1 MIKSTIDLQQTSLL
15 STASAANSK
24 RRVAWS
30 PTTLSRRGRPGCE
43 SDNLPAPPP
52 SNTPTDMKTD
62 RIPGGLG
69 NTGRSQTLLGLKSKL
84 LESSQDHR
92 PAASHQPQTCRSS
105 TRDNTGNMSRCLI
118 SPTEVQSFIE
128 RCMMAVGTK
137 QHHAR
142 SLAEVLVEG
151 DHRGHY
157 SHGLNRMDMYVKD
170 IQSGICAKDGEP
182 VVEKESAATALV
194 DGKNLLGPVVGN
206 FCMNLAIKKAKE
218 VGVGWVVAHGS
229 NHYGIAGYYAMQA
242 LKENMIGMSFTN
254 TSPLV
259 VPTRGKECTLGTNPL
274 SVAAPAKDGDSFVL
288 DMATSAVALGKVEL
302 HERRGDP
309 IPEGWG
315 CDPQGKLTTDP
326 KKVLKGG
333 GLVPIGGCE
342 ATGGYKGYGLGM
354 MVEVFCGILAGA
366 QYSKHVRTWKVTD
379 RVANL
384 GQCFVAINPENF
396 APGFSDR
403 MSDLLSIQRGLDP
416 ADADTPVLTAG
427 DPERMNMKK
436 CEEMGGIPYHINVVN
451 YMNECAKRIGVS
463 PLLPCDKLI
472 SS

>member
-1 MIKSTIDLQQTSLL
+1 MT
-15 STASAANSK
+15 
-24 RRVAWS
+24 
-30 PTTLSRRGRPGCE
+30 
-43 SDNLPAPPP
+43 
-52 SNTPTDMKTD
+52 
-62 RIPGGLG
+62 
-69 NTGRSQTLLGLKSKL
+69 
-84 LESSQDHR
+84 
-92 PAASHQPQTCRSS
+92 
-105 TRDNTGNMSRCLI
+105 RCLI
-118 SPTEVQSFIE
+118 SKPEVQGFIE
-128 RCMMAVGTK
+128 RCMTSVGT
-137 QHHAR
+137 QAHHAR

-170 IQSGICAKDGEP
+170 IQTGICAKDGEP
-182 VVEKESAATALV
+182 VVEKESAGTALV

-206 FCMNLAIKKAKE
+206 FCMQLAIKKAKE
-218 VGVGWVVAHGS
+218 AGIGWVVAHGS

-259 VPTRGKECTLGTNPL
+259 VPTRGKECTLGTNPI

-302 HERRGDP
+302 HERRGDT

-315 CDPQGKLTTDP
+315 CDAGGTLTTDP
-326 KKVLKGG
+326 KRVLSGG
-333 GLVPIGGCE
+333 GLVPIGGSE

-396 APGFSDR
+396 APGFDGR
-403 MSDLLSIQRGLDP
+403 MSDLLSIQRGLEPVDP
-416 ADADTPVLTAG
+416 SAPVLAAG
-427 DPERMNMKK
+427 DPERMNVKK
-436 CEEMGGIPYHINVVN
+436 CEELGGIPYHINVIN
-451 YMNECAKRIGVS
+451 YMNECGKRVGVS
-463 PLLPCDKLI
+463 PLLPCDNVI
-472 SS
+472 SN

>member
-1 MIKSTIDLQQTSLL
+1 M
-15 STASAANSK
+15 N
-24 RRVAWS
+24 
-30 PTTLSRRGRPGCE
+30 
-43 SDNLPAPPP
+43 
-52 SNTPTDMKTD
+52 
-62 RIPGGLG
+62 
-69 NTGRSQTLLGLKSKL
+69 
-84 LESSQDHR
+84 
-92 PAASHQPQTCRSS
+92 
-105 TRDNTGNMSRCLI
+105 RCLI
-118 SPTEVQSFIE
+118 SEVEVKGFIE
-128 RCMMAVGTK
+128 RCMTAVGTK

-170 IQSGICAKDGEP
+170 IQTGICAKDGEP
-182 VVEKESAATALV
+182 VVEKESEATALV

-206 FCMNLAIKKAKE
+206 FCMNLAIKKAND
-218 VGVGWVVAHGS
+218 VGIGWVVAHNS

-259 VPTRGKECTLGTNPL
+259 VPTRAKECTLGTNPI

-288 DMATSAVALGKVEL
+288 DMATSAVAIGKVEL

-315 CDPQGKLTTDP
+315 CDPLGKITTDP
-326 KKVLKGG
+326 KRVLTGG
-333 GLVPIGGCE
+333 GLVPVGGSE

-366 QYSKHVRTWKVTD
+366 QYSKYIRSWKVTD

-403 MSDLLSIQRGLDP
+403 MSDLLSIHRNLNP
-416 ADADTPVLTAG
+416 ADLDTPVLAAG

-436 CEEMGGIPYHINVVN
+436 CEDMGGIPYHINVVK
-451 YMNECAKRIGVS
+451 YMNECAKKIGVN
-463 PLLPCDKLI
+463 PLLPCDKI
-472 SS
+472 VSG